1 MRPRDT
7 LIGVLIA
14 IAWGLNFV
22 AIGEGLHDLPPL
34 LFVALRFLLA
44 SIPVVLFVPRPDVR
58 PRVVVMLGLFAGVG
72 TFGLLFLGIAAG
84 MPSGMSSVV
93 LQAQMPF
100 TVLLGALLLGE
111 RPSGR
116 QLGGLAA
123 AIAGLV
129 VIAAYR
135 GPDVPVAALL
145 LVLAGG
151 ASWAA
156 ANVTA
161 RSAHSARPFSLLV
174 HSSLVAGG
182 CLLVLSVLAEGPQR
196 DVEALREIG
205 PRAVASLAYIA
216 GVATLAGYG
225 AWYWLLGR
233 YESST
238 VSAFPLLAPV
248 AALSSTWLVLGEA
261 VSLPQLAGSLV
272 VVGGVGVALWST
284 RPPRGGCLAA
294 TSARVGPAAGA
305 RHVVR

>member
-1 MRPRDT
+1 M
-7 LIGVLIA
+7 IGVLVA
-14 IAWGLNFV
+14 TAWGLNFV
-22 AIGEGLHDLPPL
+22 AIGEGLDDLPPL
-34 LFVALRFLLA
+34 FFVALRFLLA
-44 SIPVVLFVPRPDVR
+44 SVPVVLFVPRPDVR

-72 TFGLLFLGIAAG
+72 QFGLLFLGIAAG

-111 RPSGR
+111 RPSAR

-123 AIAGLV
+123 AVAGLV

-145 LVLAGG
+145 LVVAGG

-161 RSAHSARPFSLLV
+161 RSARSARPFSLLV
-174 HSSLVAGG
+174 HSSLVAGV
-182 CLLVLSVLAEGPQR
+182 CLLALSMLAEGPQR
-196 DVEALREIG
+196 DLAALREIG
-205 PRAVASLAYIA
+205 PRAVASLVYIA

-261 VSLPQLAGSLV
+261 VSPPQLAGSLV
-272 VVGGVGVALWST
+272 VVGGVAVALWSS
-284 RPPRGGCLAA
+284 RAPRGGCRAA
-294 TSARVGPAAGA
+294 TSARFGPAAGA
-305 RHVVR
+305 RGVVR